1 MTLMAID
8 EPGSV
13 IPAAP
18 HLKTPMAVDEPNSIA
33 SRPAQS
39 QVVVEL
45 MKHYD
50 LKGKSVLRK
59 KPTNLNR
66 MKG

>member
-45 MKHYD
+45 TKHYD

-59 KPTNLNR
+59 KPANLNR